1 MPKLDAE
8 FLVAAPRLKAV
19 FYAAG
24 SVKGFATRESY
35 KRGIHIF
42 SAWQANTI
50 PVTEYSQATSC
61 LMVERW
67 KNA

>member
-1 MPKLDAE
+1 MPKLHAE
-8 FLVAAPRLKAV
+8 FLVAAQRLKAV

-35 KRGIHIF
+35 ERGIQIS
-42 SAWQANTI
+42 SAWQANAI
-50 PVTEYSQATSC
+50 PVTEYSQATSH

>member
-35 KRGIHIF
+35 NRGIQIL
-42 SAWQANTI
+42 SAWQANAIT
-50 PVTEYSQATSC
+50 VAEYSQATSRF
-61 LMVERW
+61 MVERW

>member
-8 FLVAAPRLKAV
+8 SLVAAPRLKAV

-35 KRGIHIF
+35 KRGIQIL

-50 PVTEYSQATSC
+50 PVAEYSQATSRFM
-61 LMVERW
+61 LDRW

>member
-35 KRGIHIF
+35 NRGIQIL
-42 SAWQANTI
+42 SAWQANAI
-50 PVTEYSQATSC
+50 PVAEYSQATSRFM
-61 LMVERW
+61 LDRW